1 MNVYDINTIENYIT
15 APGYKVFIPKYSN
28 HREVTSTNS
37 EYLRAIDSADVH
49 VYREIKNWNLE
60 L

>member
-15 APGYKVFIPKYSN
+15 APDYKVFIPKYSN
-28 HREVTSTNS
+28 HREMTSVDI
-37 EYLRAIDSADVH
+37 EYLLAIDTADVH
-49 VYREIKNWNLE
+49 VYIEIKNWNLE